1 MNLPFESTTEILD
14 RHISGFRQYR
24 LGDTVRLTFISRN
37 CCHMTGYPR
46 EELENGC
53 SPDLYAHLIHPA
65 DKHLYD
71 GLLEQVRRTRATAS
85 AEYRLLRKDG
95 SVLFVR
101 DTMTV
106 GEAEEPGIT
115 AYSTL
120 TDITELMA
128 EVTDLRFLRDTVPC
142 GMLKFNCGKNSEVTF
157 INRRLLDILRFP
169 ETREGEISYLELCKS
184 NIFLTIPMEERGRFA
199 AFLNRAYEADAPLSG
214 EISVLRCDGTKAR
227 LYGWVNKAVTE
238 DGREEFHCVCMD
250 ITERYHNKRAGDTQR
265 YLKALSEVYEKIF
278 EYDFANGTVKYV
290 SGESDTFNR
299 IRNLPM
305 HMEEATNRW
314 VLNTVCA
321 EDRPAMQSFFADVF
335 TRKMMMGDSL
345 PPQIRYR
352 VKKEDGLCAYT
363 GIFLKIDPHV
373 ALFCCRK
380 VRDESEAEALR
391 HENLS
396 LKNRNE
402 SMKEV
407 ILRYADGVAAF
418 EVTGDRVTP
427 LYASDNACEFF
438 GYTREEWFP
447 LMQKSTS
454 IQEFVAG
461 SAVDYEKFSEL
472 LRAGEAEFTYYDIHT
487 EREKRIKAI
496 CSHRQADE
504 NAPRYVMLYKMPSPT
519 PDADERTRDL
529 KISVRTF
536 GYFDIFVNDKPI
548 AFRNKKAKELLA
560 ILVDRR
566 GGYVTS
572 EQAISYLWE
581 NEPASAVTLARY
593 RKEALRLKN
602 TLEEYGIGHILESVD
617 GKRRIIPECL
627 DCDLYG
633 YLAGKEEYAG
643 AFKGSYLT
651 DYPWA
656 EVTLGELMNDLQST

>member
-14 RHISGFRQYR
+14 RHVSGFRRYR
-24 LGDTVRLTFISRN
+24 LGDSIRLTFISQN
-37 CCHMTGYPR
+37 CCHITGYTR
-46 EELENGC
+46 EALESSS
-53 SPDLYAHLIHPA
+53 SPDPYAHLVHPA

-71 GLLEQVRRTRATAS
+71 SLLERVRRDRSSAS
-85 AEYRLLRKDG
+85 AEYRLIKQDG
-95 SVLFVR
+95 SILFVR

-106 GEAEEPGIT
+106 GEMEEQSLT

-128 EVTDLRFLRDTVPC
+128 EITDLRFLRDTVPC
-142 GMLKFNCGKNSEVTF
+142 GMLKFNCDKNHEVTF
-157 INRRLLDILRFP
+157 INRQLLDILRFP
-169 ETREGEISYLELCKS
+169 EVREGEISYLELCKS

-199 AFLNRAYEADAPLSG
+199 TFLDRAYRADSPLSG

-250 ITERYHNKRAGDTQR
+250 ITERYHNKRAGDIQR

-278 EYDFANGTVKYV
+278 EYDFTNGTVKYV
-290 SGESDTFNR
+290 SGESDTFHR
-299 IRNLPM
+299 IRNLPL
-305 HMEEATNRW
+305 HMEEATTRW
-314 VLNTVCA
+314 ILNTVCD
-321 EDRPAMQSFFADVF
+321 EDRPAMQSFFSDVF
-335 TRKMMMGDSL
+335 TRKMMGDSL
-345 PPQIRYR
+345 PPQIRYQ
-352 VKKEDGLCAYT
+352 VEKEGSLHAYS
-363 GIFLKIDPHV
+363 GIFLKIDPNV

-380 VRDESEAEALR
+380 ARDESEAEALR

-418 EVTGDRVTP
+418 EVTNDRVTP

-454 IQEFVAG
+454 IQDFVAG

-472 LRAGEAEFTYYDIHT
+472 LRTGEAEFTYYDIHT
-487 EREKRIKAI
+487 ESEKRIKAI

-504 NAPRYVMLYKMPSPT
+504 NAPRYVMLYKMPSPA
-519 PDADERTRDL
+519 PSDDGGARDL
-529 KISVRTF
+529 RISVRTF
-536 GYFDIFVNDKPI
+536 GYFDIFINDKPI

-633 YLAGKEEYAG
+633 YLAGKEEYVG

-651 DYPWA
+651 DYAWA
-656 EVTLGELMNDLQST
+656 EVTLGELMNDLQSI